1 MAWLEAIA
9 DEVRLG
15 IVRHLARR
23 GDATVADL
31 ARAAGAHPNT
41 VRSHLAALEELDIV
55 KASSVRAPIR
65 RGRPATRFRLAEGW
79 TLPTTDFFGLSEL
92 FAAVITRLDVSP
104 EAVRAVGEDW
114 GRYLL
119 GRPGRRDV
127 RRELS
132 RALERLGF
140 YARASDSSV
149 ELTACPCPLVL
160 PDRPELV
167 CCMAVGVCDGVL
179 ASSGSGLRVGRRRH
193 RPARRSCTVAL
204 EPVHEGQVDAGG
216 AGR

>member
-1 MAWLEAIA
+1 LVWLEAIA

-15 IVRHLARR
+15 ILRHLSRW

-41 VRSHLAALEELDIV
+41 VRSHLSALENAEV
-55 KASSVRAPIR
+55 VQAFSVRSPVH
-65 RGRPATRFRLAEGW
+65 RGRPRMRFRLVEDW
-79 TLPTTDFFGLSEL
+79 TLPTTDFLGLSEL
-92 FAAVITRLDVSP
+92 LAAVITRLHASP
-104 EAVRAVGEDW
+104 GTVRAVGGDW

-140 YARASDSSV
+140 YARTGDSSL

-167 CCMAVGVCDGVL
+167 CGMAVGVCEGVL
-179 ASSGSGLRVGRRRH
+179 AASGSGLRVGRRMH
-193 RPARRSCTVAL
+193 RPSQRSCTVAL
-204 EPVHEGQVDAGG
+204 EPIHGGQVAAGG

>member
-1 MAWLEAIA
+1 MTWLEAIA
-9 DEVRLG
+9 HDVRLG
-15 IVRHLARR
+15 ILRHLSRR
-23 GDATVADL
+23 NNATVADL
-31 ARAAGAHPNT
+31 TRAANAHPNT
-41 VRSHLAALEELDIV
+41 VRSHLSALEEAEVVQAFSARSAVL
-55 KASSVRAPIR
+55 
-65 RGRPATRFRLAEGW
+65 RGRPRTRFRLVEGW
-79 TLPTTDFFGLSEL
+79 TLPTTDYLGLSEL
-92 FAAVITRLDVSP
+92 LAAVVARLDPSP
-104 EAVRAVGEDW
+104 AAARAVGGDW

-140 YARASDSSV
+140 HARAGDSSL

-167 CCMAVGVCDGVL
+167 CGMAVGVCDGVL
-179 ASSGSGLRVGRRRH
+179 AASDSGLRVGRRTH
-193 RPARRSCTVAL
+193 RPAQRSCTIAL
-204 EPVHEGQVDAGG
+204 EPVHGGRVDAGG

>member
-15 IVRHLARR
+15 ILRHLSQR

-31 ARAAGAHPNT
+31 ARAGGAHPNT
-41 VRSHLAALEELDIV
+41 VRSHLSALEDAEV
-55 KASSVRAPIR
+55 VEAFSVRSPMH
-65 RGRPATRFRLAEGW
+65 RGRPRMRFRLVEGW
-79 TLPTTDFFGLSEL
+79 TLPTTDFLGLSEL
-92 FAAVITRLDVSP
+92 LAAVVARLDASP
-104 EAVRAVGEDW
+104 GTVRGVGGDW

-119 GRPGRRDV
+119 GRPGRRDA
-127 RRELS
+127 RGELS

-140 YARASDSSV
+140 YAHAGDASL

-167 CCMAVGVCDGVL
+167 CGMAVGVCDGVL
-179 ASSGSGLRVGRRRH
+179 AASGSGLRVGRRTH
-193 RPARRSCTVAL
+193 RPAQRSCTVAL
-204 EPVHEGQVDAGG
+204 EPVHDGDAGG